1 MKFNT
6 VNLISL
12 TFVVE
17 LVNCTCKSHSVCLS
31 LWMQYWRHGGSV
43 LTHVSGSSVKI

>member
-12 TFVVE
+12 TFAVE
-17 LVNCTCKSHSVCLS
+17 LVNCTCKCHSVCLS
-31 LWMQYWRHGGSV
+31 LWMQCWRLAGSV
-43 LTHVSGSSVKI
+43 LL